1 MSELPKTIGLK
12 CPACGKVTI
21 FKLWNAFDNKVD
33 YQCTVCG
40 KVVTISRETAI
51 SEERR
56 KIWNALSEMYIL
68 LSQGGGKIGL
78 AYDVARWYIH
88 DERLASK
95 IDILM
100 RDLEKIKDEIMER
113 MKK

>member
-12 CPACGKVTI
+12 CPTCGKVTV

-40 KVVTISRETAI
+40 KVVTISREIAMN
-51 SEERR
+51 EKKRE
-56 KIWNALSEMYIL
+56 IWNALSEMYVL
-68 LSQGGGKIGL
+68 LSGSRGKIGF
-78 AYDVARWYIH
+78 AYDIARWYIR

-100 RDLEKIKDEIMER
+100 RDLDRITDEITER